1 MKTKNRVAITE
12 LLIMARDKVES
23 YNDDILRCED
33 LGRYQLFAKDERQV
47 IEYINELI
55 SSLNVKT
62 SYDREE
68 FTYRD

>member
-12 LLIMARDKVES
+12 LLIMARDKVEN
-23 YNDDILRCED
+23 YNDDILRRED

-62 SYDREE
+62 SYDRAE